1 MLVDDDEITNHINK
15 LLIEDLD
22 LAHHIAV
29 AYNGQEAL
37 EIIQRQM
44 IKDQQPLL
52 ILLDINMP
60 VMDGFEFLAEL
71 ENMKNLDREN
81 IYVVILTS
89 SNNQK
94 DLDRTKRHKI
104 HGYLDKPL
112 TEEKVIQVLDKI
124 EG

>member
-37 EIIQRQM
+37 EIIQGQM